1 MGMQQLLLI
10 TVGVIIVS
18 LMIFTGI
25 NLMRSYFETSNRDQ
39 LISTLYDLGVMV
51 QQHYKKP
58 TAQGGGGGRYTGWT
72 VPRQLRNTPAG
83 RISATVRPTR
93 VDFTATGK
101 EIGRNNRTVV
111 RITSRADK
119 NGIRITITN

>member
-10 TVGVIIVS
+10 TVGVIIVA

-25 NLMRSYFETSNRDQ
+25 NLMRSYFETANRDQ
-39 LISTLYDLGVMV
+39 LISTLYDLGVLA

-58 TAQGGGGGRYTGWT
+58 TVQGGGGSRYTGWT
-72 VPRQLRNTPAG
+72 IPRQLRNTQAG
-83 RISATVRPTR
+83 TIRATVRPTR
-93 VDFTATGK
+93 IDFTATGK

-111 RITSRADK
+111 RITSRVNN

>member
-1 MGMQQLLLI
+1 MGTQQLLLI
-10 TVGVIIVS
+10 TVGVIIVA

-25 NLMRSYFETSNRDQ
+25 NLMRSYFETANRDQ
-39 LISTLYDLGVMV
+39 LISTLYDLGVMA

-58 TAQGGGGGRYTGWT
+58 TAQGGGGGRYSGWT
-72 VPRQLRNTPAG
+72 IPRQLRTIPAG
-83 RISATVRPTR
+83 TIRATVRPTR
-93 VDFTATGK
+93 IDFTATGK

-111 RITSRADK
+111 RITSRVNN

>member
-10 TVGVIIVS
+10 TVGVIIVA

-25 NLMRSYFETSNRDQ
+25 NLMRSYFETANRDQ
-39 LISTLYDLGVMV
+39 LISTLYDLGVLA

-58 TAQGGGGGRYTGWT
+58 TVQGGGGSRYTGWT
-72 VPRQLRNTPAG
+72 IPRQLRTTPAG
-83 RISATVRPTR
+83 TIRATVRPTR
-93 VDFTATGK
+93 IDFTATGK

-111 RITSRADK
+111 RITSRVNN

>member
-1 MGMQQLLLI
+1 MGTQQLLLI
-10 TVGVIIVS
+10 TVGVIIVA

-25 NLMRSYFETSNRDQ
+25 NLMRSYFETANRDQ
-39 LISTLYDLGVMV
+39 LISTLYDLGVMA

-58 TAQGGGGGRYTGWT
+58 TAQGGGGGRYSGWT
-72 VPRQLRNTPAG
+72 MPRQLRTIPAG
-83 RISATVRPTR
+83 TIRATVRPTR
-93 VDFTATGK
+93 IDFTATGK

-111 RITSRADK
+111 RITSRVNN